1 VSAVTPNDLLARL
14 APADRARVALE
25 VLATYVRVRRTMHAD
40 DDVERAVAKLRQ
52 ECRSEPLQLD
62 AHGQIVAALRLARMV
77 RRVLSVL
84 PSDSRCLFRSL
95 TLLCM
100 LERRGVAQRLVIAVR
115 SQPFG
120 AHAWIE
126 VGGRAVLPAGEPG
139 DERLLEL

>member
-1 VSAVTPNDLLARL
+1 MSAVTPLDLLERL
-14 APADRARVALE
+14 PPADRARLAAE
-25 VLATYVRVRRTMHAD
+25 VLQAYVRVRRTMRAD
-40 DDVERAVAKLRQ
+40 EDVQRAVERLR
-52 ECRSEPLQLD
+52 EPRDGEPQQLD
-62 AHGQIVAALRLARMV
+62 AHEQIVASLRLARIV

-95 TLLCM
+95 TLMCM
-100 LERRGVAQRLVIAVR
+100 LQRRGVPQRLVIAVR

-126 VGGRAVLPAGEPG
+126 VAGRAVLPAGEPG